1 MGIKAANK
9 RQKYERIFEKKT
21 SMNPDRLCKGLPDVF
36 ERYLRYCKGLE
47 FDETPNYAR

>member
-21 SMNPDRLCKGLPDVF
+21 SINPDRLCKGLPDVF
-36 ERYLRYCKGLE
+36 ERYLRYSKDLE
-47 FDETPNYAR
+47 FAVRPDYGR